1 MPGTACDLSY
11 LHASADSA
19 EALLAFLHVCAHMH
33 ASIAQVLMVDM
44 EESAIVVKGSIPG
57 KPGGL
62 VEITPHKTVGVN
74 C

>member
-1 MPGTACDLSY
+1 MGALLVS
-11 LHASADSA
+11 LHAFA
-19 EALLAFLHVCAHMH
+19 HVQARV
-33 ASIAQVLMVDM
+33 AQVLMVDM

>member
-1 MPGTACDLSY
+1 MS
-11 LHASADSA
+11 LHAFA
-19 EALLAFLHVCAHMH
+19 HVH
-33 ASIAQVLMVDM
+33 ARGAQVLMVDM